1 MQNAMQ
7 IRIGKPPDEF
17 RQPGGGSRW
26 GILQGMATH
35 DPSTGPLAT
44 PTERPDAVASDAGTS
59 DQAAPEQAAPEQAA
73 PAGSPASPPSRRA
86 GWLRAG
92 AAAPPAR
99 RQRSPWVRLLVALTS
114 STALLGTAGLVAA
127 AAIVPPIGAR
137 RTAREAAQQEVAAQL
152 GTDERVVARAFAS
165 QRRWTDMWRES
176 FGVVVATNRRLLYVG
191 APPTP
196 LLRPREDGPTE
207 LLVESYPYDAAF
219 TLEPRTLFRG
229 YVRGLVLRTPA
240 AQVDFIVDDGSW
252 TSALRV
258 AQASAAARKAVTR
271 DEEVLS
277 ATTRAR
283 RALRAVHGAAR
294 RNAHR
299 PRPPLPHLP
308 RRATPAESADDR
320 RDQSGPAPACA
331 ESRRG
336 HAAVASRTV
345 ICARSAYPAPLR
357 ERCCDAGPQ
366 LRRN

>member
-1 MQNAMQ
+1 
-7 IRIGKPPDEF
+7 
-17 RQPGGGSRW
+17 
-26 GILQGMATH
+26 MATH
-35 DPSTGPLAT
+35 DPSASPVEN
-44 PTERPDAVASDAGTS
+44 PT
-59 DQAAPEQAAPEQAA
+59 AAPDTTASAES
-73 PAGSPASPPSRRA
+73 AGASPPSRRA

-92 AAAPPAR
+92 AAAPPVR

-137 RTAREAAQQEVAAQL
+137 RTAREAAQQEVLSQL
-152 GTDERVVARAFAS
+152 GPDERVVARAFAS

-229 YVRGLVLRTPA
+229 YGRGLVLRTPA

-258 AQASAAARKAVTR
+258 SQASAAARRSVTR
-271 DEEVLS
+271 DEEILS
-277 ATTRAR
+277 ATTRAPAPPA
-283 RALRAVHGAAR
+283 ALYVRYVVQRGETLTGLAR
-294 RNAHR
+294 RFRTSPDVLRQLNQLSTDEIKVGQRLRVPKVDADT
-299 PRPPLPHLP
+299 LP
-308 RRATPAESADDR
+308 
-320 RDQSGPAPACA
+320 
-331 ESRRG
+331 
-336 HAAVASRTV
+336 
-345 ICARSAYPAPLR
+345 
-357 ERCCDAGPQ
+357 
-366 LRRN
+366 